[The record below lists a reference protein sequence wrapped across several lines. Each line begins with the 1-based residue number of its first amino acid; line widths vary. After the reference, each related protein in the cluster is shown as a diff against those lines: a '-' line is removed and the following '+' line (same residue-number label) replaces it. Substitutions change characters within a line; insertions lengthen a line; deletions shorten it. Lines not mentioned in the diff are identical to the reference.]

1 MWVSYWLILLLVGL
15 VACSAF
21 FSASETALMSL
32 NRYRLRHQAKQ
43 GEPRAQ
49 YMVQMLLRPD
59 RLLGVILLG
68 NTFSN
73 ILASAVM
80 TVLSIRYFGQWGVL
94 LGTIVLT
101 LVILIFSEAAPKT
114 LAALYPLALARR
126 VALPLR
132 GLLRLCYPLV
142 WLINLLSNAVLALLG
157 VRMNVKAKEP
167 LSTDELKT
175 VIDEAEGH
183 IDKQYRDILLRTLE
197 LEDLTI
203 AHIMV
208 PKAQVIGLN
217 LSDSPESLLAQVM
230 RAPHAVLPLYRDTM
244 DQIVGLVRMREL
256 LAYLHQHP
264 LTPAGLMALAL
275 PVYFV
280 PETALIAK
288 QLLYFQ
294 RERRSLGIV
303 VDEYGEVQGLVSLQD
318 ILEEIVGDFK
328 LGPQD
333 QQSGVKKD
341 KEGAFIVSGQFL
353 IRDLNRLLGWELPC
367 DGPKTVGGLIVE
379 ELGALPKPGL
389 WVRVGIYDLLILS
402 VEENA
407 VQDVRLKLRKPKED
421 VI

>member
-1 MWVSYWLILLLVGL
+1 MFVSCWLILLLLAL

-21 FSASETALMSL
+21 FSGSETALMSL

-49 YMVQMLLRPD
+49 YIVQMLLRPD

-80 TVLSIRYFGQWGVL
+80 TVLSIHYFGQWGVL
-94 LGTIVLT
+94 LGTLVLT
-101 LVILIFSEAAPKT
+101 VVILIFSEAAPKT
-114 LAALYPLALARR
+114 LAALYPLALSRR

-132 GLLRLCYPLV
+132 ILLRLCYPLV
-142 WLINLLSNAVLALLG
+142 WLINLLSNAVLALFG
-157 VRMNVKAKEP
+157 VRMDVETKDP
-167 LSTDELKT
+167 LSADELKT

-183 IDKQYRDILLRTLE
+183 IDSHYRDILLRTLD

-203 AHIMV
+203 ANIMV
-208 PKAQVIGLN
+208 PKAHVVGLN

-230 RAPHAVLPLYRDTM
+230 TAGHAVLPLYRDTM
-244 DQIVGLVRMREL
+244 DQIIGLLSMRAL
-256 LAYLHQHP
+256 LSYLHQHP
-264 LTPAGLMALAL
+264 LTPEALTQLAT

-294 RERRSLGIV
+294 RERRSLGVV

-328 LGPQD
+328 LEPQD
-333 QQSGVKKD
+333 QQAGVKKD
-341 KEGAFIVSGQFL
+341 KEGAFIVSGQCL
-353 IRDLNRLLGWELPC
+353 IRDLNRLLGWDLPC

-379 ELGALPKPGL
+379 EIGTLPKPGV
-389 WVRVGIYDLLILS
+389 WVRVGAYDLLILS
-402 VEENA
+402 VEANTVEN
-407 VQDVRLKLRKPKED
+407 VRLKQRKPEEE